1 MGKFSQPR
9 GNITHEPAVKS
20 APKKKKS
27 GRAAVLICLCVLA
40 IALLAGSIV
49 GVWYFALG
57 GADDGLIL
65 SNVTAAGI
73 NLGGMTREQASAAL
87 HQATD
92 LTYTS
97 ENMVIELPDVTLE
110 LSPADTGAKLDV
122 DAVIEEAFSYGRTGT
137 KAEREQ
143 VKANALASKHPI
155 ALLPYLNLNMDFI
168 RAQLEEYGSS
178 FNSEYSPSSVT
189 VDGEMPVLDASA
201 EDFDPEA
208 QGQTMT
214 IELGTPGRNVDIEG
228 IYNSVLDA
236 YSYNEFLVV
245 CEMTEEETTPEF
257 IDLASLYEEY
267 HFEPQDAAMD
277 PETFDVTP
285 EVYGYGFDLEEA
297 QLLMEEAIYGDTIEL
312 QLNLIAPE
320 VLSEEL
326 SGLLF
331 RDVLASYETEHTND
345 KNRNNNLTLACASI
359 NNLVLQPGD
368 TFDYNKALGK
378 RTTEN
383 GYKAA
388 NAYSAGM
395 TVKEIGG
402 GICQVSSTLYY
413 CTLIADLEI
422 VSRSPHSYVSSYIP
436 MGMDAA
442 VSWGG
447 PEFRFKNNTNYP
459 IRIEAEVADGKVKI
473 RLIGTDEK
481 DYYIKMEYE
490 VTSTVKPTTETVEIP
505 ADNNPENYKDG
516 QVISTPYTGYT
527 VKTYKLKYDKETDEL
542 ISREFDRT
550 STYKYRN
557 KQIASIVNKT
567 PETEPTT
574 PPATEAPTPP
584 ATEAPTTPPVET
596 PAPTQ
601 PPITDS
607 GISEG

>member
-9 GNITHEPAVKS
+9 GNTSRESNAKPA
-20 APKKKKS
+20 PRKKKS
-27 GRAAVLICLCVLA
+27 GKTALLICLCVLA
-40 IALLAGSIV
+40 IALLAGSIA
-49 GVWYFALG
+49 GVWYFVLG
-57 GADDGLIL
+57 GGDDGLIL
-65 SNVTAAGI
+65 SNVTVAGI
-73 NLGGMTREQASAAL
+73 NLGGMTKDQAAAAI

-97 ENMVIELPDVTLE
+97 ENMVVELPDITRE

-122 DAVIEEAFSYGRTGT
+122 DAVVEEAFSYGRTGSR
-137 KAEREQ
+137 AEREQ
-143 VKANALASKHPI
+143 IKANALTTEYPI
-155 ALLPYLNLNMDFI
+155 ALLPYLNLNLDFI
-168 RAQLEEYGSS
+168 RGQLDEYGAS
-178 FNSEYSPSSVT
+178 FNSEYTPSSVT
-189 VDGEMPVLDASA
+189 VEGEIPVLDATD
-201 EDFDPEA
+201 EDFDAEA
-208 QGQTMT
+208 EGQTMI
-214 IELGTPGRNVDIEG
+214 IELGTPGRNVDIEAL
-228 IYNSVLDA
+228 YNSVLDA

-257 IDLASLYEEY
+257 IDLEALYEEHY
-267 HFEPQDAAMD
+267 LEPMDAAMN

-312 QLNLIAPE
+312 QLGLIAPE
-320 VLSEEL
+320 VLGEEL

-359 NNLVLQPGD
+359 NNMVLEPGD

-378 RTTEN
+378 RTVEN

-388 NAYSAGM
+388 NAYSSGM
-395 TVKEIGG
+395 TVKEVGG

-422 VSRSPHSYVSSYIP
+422 VTRSPHSYVSSYMP

-481 DYYIKMEYE
+481 DYYVKMEYE
-490 VTSTVKPTTETVEIP
+490 VTSTIRPSTETVEIP

-567 PETEPTT
+567 PATEPT
-574 PPATEAPTPP
+574 APP
-584 ATEAPTTPPVET
+584 ATEAPTTPPPAET
-596 PAPTQ
+596 QAPTQ
-601 PPITDS
+601 PPVSDS
-607 GISEG
+607 GVSEG